1 MDFAQFLQALAG
13 LVEISIK
20 KIQTS
25 RARSNIV
32 REIIVQKSITI
43 KLLRIKQNNLCKS
56 IKILEQIKYF
66 FSFNI
71 EK

>member
-32 REIIVQKSITI
+32 R
-43 KLLRIKQNNLCKS
+43 
-56 IKILEQIKYF
+56 
-66 FSFNI
+66 
-71 EK
+71 

>member
-1 MDFAQFLQALAG
+1 MDFSQFLQALAG
-13 LVEISIK
+13 LVNISIK

-43 KLLRIKQNNLCKS
+43 KLLRIKQNNLGKS
-56 IKILEQIKYF
+56 IKILEQMKY
-66 FSFNI
+66 
-71 EK
+71 

>member
-1 MDFAQFLQALAG
+1 MKVFMDFSQFLQALAG
-13 LVEISIK
+13 LIDISIK

-43 KLLRIKQNNLCKS
+43 KLLRIKQNNLGKS
-56 IKILEQIKYF
+56 IKILEQMKY
-66 FSFNI
+66 
-71 EK
+71 